1 MSAEF
6 NWWLLFVG
14 IVVGGALTW
23 LVLAE
28 SSRRDREIGDEELEA
43 EAAWIAR
50 SLGHPGVDA
59 DVASEVLHAH
69 RRYLGYPPPDALVD
83 PAQLIAGGA
92 TGDGPEGAPA
102 LEPAQLASA
111 TGPQPPTANGPAP
124 S

>member
-50 SLGHPGVDA
+50 SLARPPVDA
-59 DVASEVLHAH
+59 DVASEVLRAH

-83 PAQLIAGGA
+83 PAELVPGA
-92 TGDGPEGAPA
+92 
-102 LEPAQLASA
+102 A
-111 TGPQPPTANGPAP
+111 TDPGPQPPAQDGPAP
-124 S
+124 A

>member
-28 SSRRDREIGDEELEA
+28 SSRRDREVGDEELEA

-50 SLGHPGVDA
+50 SLAQPLVDA
-59 DVASEVLHAH
+59 EVASEVLRAH

-83 PAQLIAGGA
+83 PAELLPGGA
-92 TGDGPEGAPA
+92 AGDGPEGALAPE
-102 LEPAQLASA
+102 LAQLPGDG
-111 TGPQPPTANGPAP
+111 GPQPPTANGPAP

>member
-50 SLGHPGVDA
+50 SLGQPLVDA
-59 DVASEVLHAH
+59 EVASEILHAH

-83 PAQLIAGGA
+83 PAELIAAGA
-92 TGDGPEGAPA
+92 AADGPEGAVA
-102 LEPAQLASA
+102 LEPAPPPGDS
-111 TGPQPPTANGPAP
+111 GPQPPTANGPTP

>member
-1 MSAEF
+1 MGAEF

-50 SLGHPGVDA
+50 SLAQPLVDA
-59 DVASEVLHAH
+59 EAASEVLRAH

-83 PAQLIAGGA
+83 PAELVPRAP
-92 TGDGPEGAPA
+92 TDHGPGTAAAMEGARPPTDA
-102 LEPAQLASA
+102 
-111 TGPQPPTANGPAP
+111 GPQPSAQDGPGP